1 MRTLILLMVLAACR
15 PEKVVN
21 PHDHVASRTNPE
33 VQQDV
38 GAKAPDS
45 SPVQARDGSTIEL
58 AHAWADNRV
67 VLVFYMGHW
76 CPECQHQLAALNDR
90 QKDFADK
97 HTTVIAVSTDSPQDA
112 GALKDKM
119 GLTFDVYSDTQLQ
132 TIAKWG
138 VADYDTNIAKP
149 STFVIQKGGAISF
162 KKIGQSTTDRPT
174 VDDILAQLP
183 DSK

>member
-1 MRTLILLMVLAACR
+1 MRTIVMLMMLAACR
-15 PEKVVN
+15 PEKVEN
-21 PHDHVASRTNPE
+21 PHQHVAARTNPE

-38 GAKAPDS
+38 GSTAPVAS
-45 SPVQARDGSTIEL
+45 TVQARDGSNVDLT
-58 AHAWADNRV
+58 HAWADNRV

-97 HTTVIAVSTDSPQDA
+97 HTTVIAISTDSPQDA

-119 GLTFDVYSDTQLQ
+119 GLTFDVYSDTELQ

-138 VADYDTNIAKP
+138 VADYGTNIAKP
-149 STFVIQKGGAISF
+149 STFVIQKGGAITF

-174 VDDILAQLP
+174 VDEILAQLGE
-183 DSK
+183 

>member
-1 MRTLILLMVLAACR
+1 MRTIVMLMMLAACR
-15 PEKVVN
+15 PEKVEN
-21 PHDHVASRTNPE
+21 PHEHVAARTNPE

-38 GAKAPDS
+38 GSSAPATS
-45 SPVQARDGSTIEL
+45 TVQARDGSNVDLT
-58 AHAWADNRV
+58 HAWADNRV

-90 QKDFADK
+90 QKDFAEK
-97 HTTVIAVSTDSPQDA
+97 HTTVIAVSTDTPQDA

-119 GLTFDVYSDTQLQ
+119 GLTFDVYSDTELQ

-138 VADYDTNIAKP
+138 VADYGTNIAKP
-149 STFVIQKGGAISF
+149 STFVIQKGGAITF

-174 VDDILAQLP
+174 VDEILAALGE
-183 DSK
+183 

>member
-1 MRTLILLMVLAACR
+1 MRTLLLVMLLAACR
-15 PEKVVN
+15 PEKIEN
-21 PHDHVASRTNPE
+21 PHQHVAARTNPE

-38 GAKAPDS
+38 GAAAPTES
-45 SPVQARDGSTIEL
+45 TVQARDGSNVDLT
-58 AHAWADNRV
+58 HAWADTRV

-76 CPECQHQLAALNDR
+76 CPECQHQLAALNVR
-90 QKDFADK
+90 QMDFAAK

-119 GLTFDVYSDTQLQ
+119 GLTFDVYSDAQLQ

-138 VADYDTNIAKP
+138 VADFDTNVAKP
-149 STFVIQKGGAISF
+149 STFVIQKGGAITF

-174 VDDILAQLP
+174 VDEILAQLGE
-183 DSK
+183 